1 MIAPMKKKK
10 KDDTPASPEEIQKLA
25 RLVDTSAKYV
35 NKWRT
40 SNPQFAPKEEKKTE
54 GLVEAGGMMVDPSLK
69 SEYELWRQDKEREQ
83 ADRRAQKEK
92 RKKAFAGRRLLM
104 LKLRHELHKRTK
116 TEENPA
122 PKKPSA
128 GK

>member
-1 MIAPMKKKK
+1 MKKKK

-40 SNPQFAPKEEKKTE
+40 SNPKFEPKEEKKTE

-69 SEYELWRQDKEREQ
+69 NDYDLWRQDKEREQ
-83 ADRRAQKEK
+83 AERRAQREK
-92 RKKAFAGRRLLM
+92 RKQAFNNRRLLM
-104 LKLRHELHKRTK
+104 LKLRHQLHKQTQTK
-116 TEENPA
+116 PDDKET
-122 PKKPSA
+122 K
-128 GK
+128 